1 MGKFSSPSP
10 PPPPPPPPP
19 APAIKPAA
27 TKASDAARQTVANKK
42 GQAAANV
49 TGGMGLLTEAPTQK
63 PSLLGQNKMKS
74 GN

>member
-1 MGKFSSPSP
+1 MGKFSPPPAPP

-19 APAIKPAA
+19 AIKPQA
-27 TKASDAARQTVANKK
+27 TKMADSTKATVANKK

-63 PSLLGQNKMKS
+63 PKLLGQNKMRS
-74 GN
+74 GG